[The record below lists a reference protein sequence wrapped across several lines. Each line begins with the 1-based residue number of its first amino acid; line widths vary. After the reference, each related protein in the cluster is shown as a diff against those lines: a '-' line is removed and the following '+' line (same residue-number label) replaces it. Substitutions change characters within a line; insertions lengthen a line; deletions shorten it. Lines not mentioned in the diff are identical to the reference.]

1 MKGLSLMHTPVF
13 GEFLGTA
20 VLVFL
25 GDGANAGVLLRGS
38 KAEGAGW
45 IAITAGWAFA
55 VFCGVITA
63 IAFGSPAAHLN
74 PAITLSVAIETG
86 NFAGVL
92 PFVSAQMAGGFVGAT
107 LVWLF
112 YFPHW
117 RVTPEPSAKL
127 AIFCTAPAIRS
138 FRWNLLAEALAT
150 SILLLTTHA
159 LGSRAFTGTAP
170 ALAPYLVGIIVWGIG
185 LSLGGVTGYAINPAR
200 DLSPR
205 IAHAILPIAGKGQSD
220 WGYAPVPVLGPLLG
234 AVATGV
240 FLRMAG

>member
-1 MKGLSLMHTPVF
+1 MLAHTPVF

-25 GDGANAGVLLRGS
+25 GDGVNAGVLLHRS
-38 KAEGAGW
+38 KAENAGW
-45 IAITAGWAFA
+45 MAIAAGWAFA

-63 IAFGSPAAHLN
+63 IAFGSSAAQLN
-74 PAITLSVAIETG
+74 PAITLSSAIQSG
-86 NFAGVL
+86 DFASL
-92 PFVSAQMAGGFVGAT
+92 APILAAQMAGGFVGAA

-117 RVTPEPSAKL
+117 RVTPDPATKL
-127 AIFCTAPAIRS
+127 GVFCTSPAIRS
-138 FRWNLLAEALAT
+138 PFWNLFAEALAT

-159 LGSRAFTGTAP
+159 LASHIFAGAAP
-170 ALAPYLVGIIVWGIG
+170 ALPAFLVGVIIWSIG

-205 IAHAILPIAGKGQSD
+205 LAHALLPIAGKGHSD
-220 WGYAPVPVLGPLLG
+220 WGYAPIPVFGPLLG
-234 AVATGV
+234 ALVTGIL
-240 FLRMAG
+240 LRIAG